1 MENQEK
7 NTEIMGEIFNSISYT
22 SSEDLNNLIDNMTDQ
37 QIRYFTTLAL
47 TSAFQRGSFS
57 LVESEIVS
65 KILRSL

>member
-7 NTEIMGEIFNSISYT
+7 NIEIMGEIFNSISYT
-22 SSEDLNNLIDNMTDQ
+22 SSEDLNNLIDNMNDE

-65 KILRSL
+65 KIIRNL

>member
-7 NTEIMGEIFNSISYT
+7 NEQILGEIFGSVVYRSH
-22 SSEDLNNLIDNMTDQ
+22 EELNQLIDNMNNE

-65 KILRSL
+65 KVLRNL

>member
-7 NTEIMGEIFNSISYT
+7 NKEIMGEIFNSISYT
-22 SSEDLNNLIDNMTDQ
+22 SSKDLSNLIDNMTNEQ
-37 QIRYFTTLAL
+37 PPYFTTLAL

-65 KILRSL
+65 KVLRNL

>member
-7 NTEIMGEIFNSISYT
+7 NEQILGEIFGSVLYRSN
-22 SSEDLNNLIDNMTDQ
+22 EELNQLIDNMNNE

-65 KILRSL
+65 KVLRNL

>member
-7 NTEIMGEIFNSISYT
+7 NKEIMGEIFNSISYT
-22 SSEDLNNLIDNMTDQ
+22 SSDDLNNLIDNMTDE
-37 QIRYFTTLAL
+37 QISYFTTLAL

-65 KILRSL
+65 KIIRKS

>member
-7 NTEIMGEIFNSISYT
+7 NKEIMGEIFNTISYT
-22 SSEDLNNLIDNMTDQ
+22 SSEDLNNLIDNMNGE

-65 KILRSL
+65 KVLRNL

>member
-7 NTEIMGEIFNSISYT
+7 NEQILGEIFGSVVYRSN
-22 SSEDLNNLIDNMTDQ
+22 EELNQLIDNMNNE

-57 LVESEIVS
+57 LVETEIVS
-65 KILRSL
+65 KVLRNL

>member
-7 NTEIMGEIFNSISYT
+7 NTEIIGEIFNSISYT
-22 SSEDLNNLIDNMTDQ
+22 SSEDLNNLINNMNDE

-57 LVESEIVS
+57 LIESEIVS
-65 KILRSL
+65 KIIRNL

>member
-7 NTEIMGEIFNSISYT
+7 NEQILGEIFGSVVYRSN
-22 SSEDLNNLIDNMTDQ
+22 EELNQLIDNMNNE

-65 KILRSL
+65 KVLRNL